1 MVLTAG
7 ESRVINAG
15 RRVHH
20 SGSRLQKDNLTNV
33 DSVPLYVTV

>member
-15 RRVHH
+15 RVHH